1 MSSVTSHQ
9 PRRAVVVGVLGS
21 IGKLLARQLVS
32 AGYAVTGLDIAAP
45 SDSLADNAHSIRVLQ
60 ADVLSPSEQVK
71 AELGSADIL
80 VLALAQNVL
89 IKALPVLA
97 PHLRSD
103 CLIVDTLSIKS
114 EFSAFVDQSTLKQP
128 MVGINPMFSGDLAP
142 AGRPVAV
149 VTYRGGDA
157 VVGLL
162 EWLRA
167 WPVNVFE
174 MTPSEHDRTMALL
187 QTLGHALVTGFGL
200 TLNESCAPLA
210 DLLELAPPPFK
221 VMLSLLAR
229 MTQNHPDVYW
239 EIQSDNPYSQ
249 EIRTR
254 MLAQLSRLDVM
265 VNTGSRLDYHLSMAV
280 LRNALAPLNPGL
292 GDTSRKI
299 FEQINERPAST
310 ETSGQNLGDFRSRID
325 HIDDQLVDLLGQR
338 LQLIREVAQ
347 SKKDNQT
354 AVMQPDRV
362 LQVIE
367 RCKARGRTQHI
378 REELI
383 EQLYGLIIGEA
394 CQIEYDVVGGPR
406 ESLFEAS
413 PSAFTSTAES
423 LQ

>member
-1 MSSVTSHQ
+1 
-9 PRRAVVVGVLGS
+9 
-21 IGKLLARQLVS
+21 
-32 AGYAVTGLDIAAP
+32 
-45 SDSLADNAHSIRVLQ
+45 
-60 ADVLSPSEQVK
+60 
-71 AELGSADIL
+71 
-80 VLALAQNVL
+80 
-89 IKALPVLA
+89 
-97 PHLRSD
+97 
-103 CLIVDTLSIKS
+103 
-114 EFSAFVDQSTLKQP
+114 
-128 MVGINPMFSGDLAP
+128 
-142 AGRPVAV
+142 
-149 VTYRGGDA
+149 
-157 VVGLL
+157 
-162 EWLRA
+162 
-167 WPVNVFE
+167 
-174 MTPSEHDRTMALL
+174 
-187 QTLGHALVTGFGL
+187 
-200 TLNESCAPLA
+200 
-210 DLLELAPPPFK
+210 
-221 VMLSLLAR
+221 
-229 MTQNHPDVYW
+229 
-239 EIQSDNPYSQ
+239 
-249 EIRTR
+249 
-254 MLAQLSRLDVM
+254 M